1 MNQTLITRTVT
12 VVNRQGLHARAA
24 LAVANLVRQFDAKVT
39 LILDDQRAETTEML
53 QMLSLGAGQGRT
65 LQVESVGPAA
75 EIVAEAVASLF
86 ANKFYEEE

>member
-1 MNQTLITRTVT
+1 MNQTPIIRNVA

-24 LAVANLVRQFDAKVT
+24 LAVANLVRQFDARVT
-39 LILDDQRAETTEML
+39 LVLDGQRADTSEML

-65 LQVESVGPAA
+65 VQVESVGPHA
-75 EIVAEAVASLF
+75 EAVADAVASLF

>member
-1 MNQTLITRTVT
+1 MNQTPITRTVT

-39 LILDDQRAETTEML
+39 LILDGQRAETTEIL
-53 QMLSLGAGQGRT
+53 QMLSLGASRGRT
-65 LQVESVGPAA
+65 VLVESVGPNA
-75 EIVAEAVASLF
+75 ETVADAVAGLF